1 MFAFALENDALAGAW
16 LDSVIG
22 SLIFWLLVSRPIIIS
37 LKTLIAKGKLEKKAK
52 QQREKWEQ
60 RKNNNKKERVIEMVT
75 MHNTLNKKKQ
85 ESSSTSLRWDVEVED
100 TPETPSKES
109 NELPDVWVG

>member
-1 MFAFALENDALAGAW
+1 MFAFALENDALASAW

-60 RKNNNKKERVIEMVT
+60 RKNDNKKE
-75 MHNTLNKKKQ
+75 
-85 ESSSTSLRWDVEVED
+85 STVVL
-100 TPETPSKES
+100 
-109 NELPDVWVG
+109 